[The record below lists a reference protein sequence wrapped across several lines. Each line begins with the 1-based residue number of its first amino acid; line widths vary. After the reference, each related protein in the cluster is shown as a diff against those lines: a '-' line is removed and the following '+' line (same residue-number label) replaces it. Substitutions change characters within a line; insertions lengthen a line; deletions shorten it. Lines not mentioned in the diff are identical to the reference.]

1 VRHLHVILLAPALAL
16 AAPSF
21 ARAGDLVGPETCR
34 ACHPAAF
41 AAWAE
46 SPHAR
51 ALESLPPARR
61 ADRRC
66 LSCHAPAAEAGQA
79 GVSCEACH
87 GPGRAYAAR
96 YVMRDEELARA
107 VGLVVP
113 GEKACLACHTEHT
126 PSLKRFDF
134 QQKRALIA
142 HPDRAGAPA
151 APTTPHPAPA
161 APGR

>member
-1 VRHLHVILLAPALAL
+1 MRHLHLILLAPLLAL
-16 AAPSF
+16 VAPTP
-21 ARAGDLVGPETCR
+21 ARGGDLVGPETCR

-41 AAWAE
+41 AAWAD

-87 GPGRAYAAR
+87 GPGRLYAAR
-96 YVMRDEELARA
+96 YVMRDDELARA
-107 VGLVVP
+107 VGLVIP

-126 PSLKRFDF
+126 PSLRGFDY

-151 APTTPHPAPA
+151 APPPTAPVQ
-161 APGR
+161 GR